1 MNLSS
6 NLVSWFSGLQPRER
20 LIIKLGAGLVVVAA
34 IYMAL
39 LPAVEKNAE
48 LEQRYQR
55 LNDDMQ
61 WLRQQAEVVARLD
74 SNCGRQVI
82 QSGKNKAV
90 ISRVVRRNQLK
101 LLNLE
106 QGNASSYSLS
116 VSGSSANRLLTLIHQ
131 LTCQGLTLETLA
143 IKSSASAAASYAA
156 NIEVS
161 DVK

>member
-20 LIIKLGAGLVVVAA
+20 LIIKLGAGLVAVAA
-34 IYMAL
+34 IYIAL

-55 LNDDMQ
+55 LNEDMQ
-61 WLRQQAEVVARLD
+61 WLREQAVVVARLD
-74 SNCGRQVI
+74 SGCARQII
-82 QSGKNKAV
+82 QSGKKKDV
-90 ISRVVRRNQLK
+90 ITRVVRRNQLK
-101 LLNLE
+101 LLNLQ
-106 QGNASSYSLS
+106 QGSASSYSLS

-131 LTCQGLTLETLA
+131 LTCQGLTLDTLA
-143 IKSSASAAASYAA
+143 ITLSASAATSYAA
-156 NIEVS
+156 NIEVR